1 VYFFYSL
8 LLTFGFIALLPRF
21 AIDAM
26 RSGKYVTGLRQRLG
40 KLPAINSTG
49 KQVIWLHCVS
59 VGETQAARS
68 LVGALRAEFPN
79 HCLVVS
85 TTTVTGQQVARKIFV
100 DDAALVFY
108 FPIDLAWVVRRVLR
122 ILQPSAVLIMETE
135 LWPRLLRECRA
146 HAIPVALLNGRISET
161 SFRRYRKVRHF
172 MRRVLNDLTM
182 ALMQSEK
189 DAARIRELGLPDERI
204 GLPGNL
210 KFDGAETAIDER
222 VTVELRNRFGFDGTR
237 PLLVAASTHAPE
249 ERVTIEALK
258 QMKRSNQ
265 SSQARLLIAPR
276 HPERFREV
284 VSLLEGSGLAWSRR
298 SAERREDDTGCDV
311 ILLDTVGELR
321 AVYPLAQIVFVGGSI
336 APHGGH
342 NMLEPAAAGACVV
355 TGPHTENFAAIT
367 KALRDEA
374 ALIQLPEALAAI
386 DASSQLSSV
395 FTALLSDDAR
405 RREMGARARDVC
417 RQNAGAT
424 ERTLRMLSPIL
435 SRTKIVNSSRPL
447 SAFSVTAAK

>member
-8 LLTFGFIALLPRF
+8 LLTLGFIALLPRF

-40 KLPAINSTG
+40 KLPAINRSG

-59 VGETQAARS
+59 VGETQAAQS
-68 LVGALRAEFPN
+68 LVRALRTEFPN

-85 TTTVTGQQVARKIFV
+85 TTTVTGQQVARKIFAG
-100 DDAALVFY
+100 DAALVFY

-146 HAIPVALLNGRISET
+146 RKIPVALLNGRISET
-161 SFRRYRKVRHF
+161 SFRRYQMVRPF
-172 MRRVLNDLTM
+172 MRRMLNDLTI

-189 DAARIRELGLPDERI
+189 DAARIRELGLPGERI
-204 GLPGNL
+204 ALPGNL
-210 KFDGAETAIDER
+210 KFDSAGAAIDDR
-222 VTVELRNRFGFDGTR
+222 VTAEIRGRFGFDGTR
-237 PLLVAASTHAPE
+237 PLIVAASTHAPE
-249 ERVTIEALK
+249 ERITIESLK
-258 QMKRSNQ
+258 QMNSDQRIR
-265 SSQARLLIAPR
+265 ARFLIAPR
-276 HPERFREV
+276 HPERFGEV
-284 VSLLEGSGLAWSRR
+284 ASLLEDSGLTWSRR
-298 SAERREDDTGCDV
+298 SFEPSEHDKSCAV

-336 APHGGH
+336 GAHGGH
-342 NMLEPAAAGACVV
+342 NMLEPAATGACVI

-367 KALRDEA
+367 KALLDEG
-374 ALIQLPEALAAI
+374 ALIQLPEASAADAPRQLA
-386 DASSQLSSV
+386 SV
-395 FTALLSDDAR
+395 FNELISDEAR
-405 RREMGARARDVC
+405 RREMGGRAREVC

-424 ERTLRMLSPIL
+424 QRTMQMLSPIL
-435 SRTKIVNSSRPL
+435 SRTTMVDPSIPL
-447 SAFSVTAAK
+447 SALSVTATK